1 MEVLKTGWNFF
12 QNEILGMQWLNSL
25 IGNFLN
31 ACGLDTKE
39 KIWGSVQFF
48 LYDTIKIM
56 VLLGVL
62 ILLILYIQ
70 SYFLA
75 VAGGTMIEKLHFEN
89 YVEEFIRSGKS
100 IDIEQEE
107 LHFKDRMGLS
117 VNVEYVTDMQKIMD
131 YGVIQS

>member
-1 MEVLKTGWNFF
+1 
-12 QNEILGMQWLNSL
+12 
-25 IGNFLN
+25 
-31 ACGLDTKE
+31 
-39 KIWGSVQFF
+39 
-48 LYDTIKIM
+48 M